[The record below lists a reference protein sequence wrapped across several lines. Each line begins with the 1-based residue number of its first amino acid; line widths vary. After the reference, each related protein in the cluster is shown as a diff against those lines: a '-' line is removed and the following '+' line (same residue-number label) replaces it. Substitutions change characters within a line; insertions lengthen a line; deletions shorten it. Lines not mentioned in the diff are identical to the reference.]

1 MAGLVNI
8 GNNIYL
14 GNLVLGG
21 STEIKNGTF
30 VVPDFTNG
38 TAVPPADDI
47 AADGEVYFVVNEI
60 DTVQGEMI
68 DDLDFTVKP
77 GKYLKM
83 KKLLPG
89 EVITTTEFKET
100 LNVGDVVAVGDGGTL
115 EAIGVR
121 TPKQSYTVIE
131 KPTLWGVT
139 CVKCI
144 VNE

>member
-1 MAGLVNI
+1 M
-8 GNNIYL
+8 
-14 GNLVLGG
+14 
-21 STEIKNGTF
+21 T
-30 VVPDFTNG
+30 
-38 TAVPPADDI
+38 
-47 AADGEVYFVVNEI
+47 
-60 DTVQGEMI
+60 
-68 DDLDFTVKP
+68 
-77 GKYLKM
+77 
-83 KKLLPG
+83 KLLPG

-115 EAIGVR
+115 EAIGAR